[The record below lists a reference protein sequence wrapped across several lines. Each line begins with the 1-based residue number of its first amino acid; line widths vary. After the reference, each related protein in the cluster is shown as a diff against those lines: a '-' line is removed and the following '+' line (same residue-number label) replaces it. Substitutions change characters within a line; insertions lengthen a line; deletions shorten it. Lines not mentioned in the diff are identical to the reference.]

1 MMTNLDLIKENLQ
14 FPSDKMKT
22 GLSFQEI
29 FSYEP
34 RPLQALTDEI
44 SSDAIPD
51 FTLIEAT
58 MGGGKTAAALNL
70 AYHGLEHGKKGILF
84 LMPTNATA
92 RSMNATFNKFV
103 STIVPSYH
111 SRMLGSKNR
120 LVRVAEK
127 GHSDKASDFSYFCTG
142 NAQFLFPFSIMTV
155 DQAMRAVARSKNVTQ
170 LLVEMSNKVV
180 IFDEVHNYDPYMMEY
195 IVRLLNW
202 LKVYHAPVIML
213 SATMATSQ
221 KEKLFSVYSD
231 TDLENLLADGHEYPC
246 ITTWSQNKA
255 IQQWLPARHERSS
268 KHYHLNCKNVP
279 DLKRVDVMVKD
290 VLDATQKYDT
300 IFVIRNTIKNSVDL
314 YDALKNCVDTSSVR
328 LILFHSMMPEEY
340 KIHRTNFLLNA
351 YGKNGF
357 FGPLPDKPQKS
368 IVIATEVIEQSMDI
382 SCDMLFTDLAPIT
395 ELLQRIGREIRF
407 GNRMDAEVCIWG
419 SDIRKLNEYQ
429 ARSLIYH
436 RALLDATLQCFFQ
449 KNAVQTITVPEMNVE
464 MIEKVERKMQE
475 SDYYDDYCEK
485 EEERAQN
492 AKMRLI
498 PSPDQLVCGFFTAGA
513 MSKENE
519 KTRDSDYASVI
530 VILLSE
536 DLWKKYEDK
545 KLQALTEKQKA
556 DLIYHFGVTIPSYK
570 MKKIEDIVTEEEIR
584 DVGFAAGLRCYF
596 IKSSDRVYIDQ
607 DKGLIY
613 TTE

>member
-1 MMTNLDLIKENLQ
+1 MMTNLDLIKDSLQ
-14 FPSDKMKT
+14 FPSDKMRT

-70 AYHGLEHGKKGILF
+70 AYHGLEHGEKGVLF

-92 RSMNATFNKFV
+92 RSMDVTFNKFV

-120 LVRVAEK
+120 LVCVAENGRSGK
-127 GHSDKASDFSYFCTG
+127 PSDSSYFCTG

-155 DQAMRAVARSKNVTQ
+155 DQAMRSVACSKNVTQ
-170 LLVEMSNKVV
+170 LLVEMSNKIV
-180 IFDEVHNYDPYMMEY
+180 IFDEVHNYDPYMLEY
-195 IVRLLNW
+195 VKRLLSW

-213 SATMATSQ
+213 SATMTANQ
-221 KEKLFSVYSD
+221 KEKLFSVYSEAD
-231 TDLENLLADGHEYPC
+231 SKNLPANGHEYPC

-255 IQQWLPARHERSS
+255 IQQWLPAHHEHHS
-268 KHYHLNCKNVP
+268 KHYHLYYKDVS
-279 DLKRVDVMVKD
+279 DLKNVDVMVKA
-290 VLDATQKYDT
+290 VLDATKKYDT
-300 IFVIRNTIKNSVDL
+300 IFVIRNTIKSAVDL
-314 YDALKNCVDTSSVR
+314 YNALKGCVDTKDIR
-328 LILFHSMMPEEY
+328 LVLFHSMMPEEY
-340 KIHRTNFLLNA
+340 KIYRTNFLLNA

-357 FGPLPDKPQKS
+357 FGPLPDKPKKS

-382 SCDMLFTDLAPIT
+382 SCDMLFTDLAPVT

-407 GNRMDAEVCIWG
+407 GNRMEAEVCIWG
-419 SDIRKLNEYQ
+419 SDIHKLNEYQ

-436 RALLDATLQCFFQ
+436 RALLDATLQCLFHKTTF
-449 KNAVQTITVPEMNVE
+449 QTIAVPEMNVE

-485 EEERAQN
+485 EEKRAQN

-498 PSPDQLVCGFFTAGA
+498 PAPDQLACGFFTAGA

-519 KTRDSDYASVI
+519 KTRDSDYTSVI
-530 VILLSE
+530 VILLPE
-536 DLWKKYEDK
+536 DLWEKYEDK
-545 KLQALTEKQKA
+545 KLQALAEKQKA
-556 DLIYHFGVTIPSYK
+556 DLIYHFGVTIPSYR

-584 DVGFAAGLRCYF
+584 DIGFSAGLRCYF

-607 DKGLIY
+607 DRGLIY
-613 TTE
+613 TAE

>member
-1 MMTNLDLIKENLQ
+1 MTNLDLIKDSLQ
-14 FPSDKMKT
+14 FPSDKMRT

-84 LMPTNATA
+84 LMPTNATT
-92 RSMNATFNKFV
+92 RSMSVIFDKFV
-103 STIVPSYH
+103 STILPPSYH

-127 GHSDKASDFSYFCTG
+127 GHSDKASDFSYFRTG

-195 IVRLLNW
+195 IKRLLSW
-202 LKVYHAPVIML
+202 LKIYHAPVIML
-213 SATMATSQ
+213 SATMAASQ
-221 KEKLFSVYSD
+221 KQKLFSVYSE
-231 TDLENLLADGHEYPC
+231 TNSKNLPADGHEYPC
-246 ITTWSQNKA
+246 ITTCCKNTF
-255 IQQWLPARHERSS
+255 QQWLPAHHEHHS
-268 KHYHLNCKNVP
+268 KRYHLNYKDVP
-279 DLKRVDVMVKD
+279 DLKCVDVMVKD
-290 VLDATQKYDT
+290 VLDATQKHDT
-300 IFVIRNTIKNSVDL
+300 IFVIRNTIKSAVDL
-314 YDALKNCVDTSSVR
+314 YDALKGCVDTRDIR
-328 LILFHSMMPEEY
+328 LVLFHSMMPEEY

-357 FGPLPDKPQKS
+357 FGPLPDNKPKKS

-407 GNRMDAEVCIWG
+407 GNRMEAEVCIWG

-436 RALLDATLQCFFQ
+436 RALLDATLQCLFH
-449 KNAVQTITVPEMNVE
+449 KTTDQTITVPEMNVK

-545 KLQALTEKQKA
+545 KLQALAEKQKA
-556 DLIYHFGVTIPSYK
+556 DLIYHFGVTIPGYR

-607 DKGLIY
+607 DRGLIY